1 MVQQLKYYKACSR
14 SNDWSNNFHQY
25 PHFFNS
31 QQGGRSKNRSDDEI
45 DNITIHIIC
54 SHTFTMQCMTTLKLI
69 GASVY
74 QKNNLGQYD
83 NQEIALLPLVRMS
96 LYPLQQYYD

>member
-14 SNDWSNNFHQY
+14 SNDWSDNFHQY
-25 PHFFNS
+25 QHLFNS
-31 QQGGRSKNRSDDEI
+31 QKGGGSKNRSDDEI
-45 DNITIHIIC
+45 GNITIHIVC
-54 SHTFTMQCMTTLKLI
+54 SHTFTMQCMTTLKFI
-69 GASVY
+69 SASVY

-83 NQEIALLPLVRMS
+83 NQEIALLSLVRMS